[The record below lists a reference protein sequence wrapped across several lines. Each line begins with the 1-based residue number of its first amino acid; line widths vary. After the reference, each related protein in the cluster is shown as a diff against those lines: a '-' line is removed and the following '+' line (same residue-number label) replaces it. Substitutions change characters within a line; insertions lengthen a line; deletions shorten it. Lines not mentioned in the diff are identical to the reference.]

1 MSRTEQKQ
9 EAGRFLEF
17 RDLEGLAEY
26 IGLYYGER
34 YLDRDELNDFL
45 MRYGAGIVCQSLDG
59 GICCEIIDD

>member
-26 IGLYYGER
+26 IGLP
-34 YLDRDELNDFL
+34 
-45 MRYGAGIVCQSLDG
+45 
-59 GICCEIIDD
+59 